1 MMRAV
6 LVVALSAGVPFVSSL
21 RVVPTRTMDR
31 RSALSLAGAAA
42 TFGTLHPLAAH
53 AAGKGKIVVFG
64 GSGYVGAYASQMLV
78 SQGYDVISVSRK
90 SPSDAAD
97 KVKAIL
103 GTSLKV
109 DYQQLDAG
117 KEDLT
122 AVLKGASGVISCVG
136 VAPGGGPDQKNG
148 NGAVNVAIADASKAA
163 GIERF
168 VYLGLADEL
177 ANGPIKF
184 VFGDYVKGKA
194 IATAAVAKDYGP
206 AALIIKPG
214 IIAGGPPGEVR
225 PPGPPGMTPV
235 PVEAVA
241 RAAVAGA
248 LGKQSGTIDGNA
260 AIAAAGAQ

>member
-177 ANGPIKF
+177 ANGPVRRAPHGF
-184 VFGDYVKGKA
+184 ES
-194 IATAAVAKDYGP
+194 
-206 AALIIKPG
+206 
-214 IIAGGPPGEVR
+214 GPPPPNDR
-225 PPGPPGMTPV
+225 P
-235 PVEAVA
+235 A
-241 RAAVAGA
+241 RAILHGRSSLSLATTSRAKPSLPPPSPRTTAPLPSSSNPVSSPED
-248 LGKQSGTIDGNA
+248 LLERSGRRDLQA
-260 AIAAAGAQ
+260 